1 MSGIVKSFFGSVRY
15 LASFLVPHKVEE
27 IKSEVSGKLEVY
39 YSNGQY
45 LLDTTSVNYSFGGL
59 HTIFQKAFARFK
71 IKDRDI
77 KNVLIL
83 GFGSG
88 SVASILQKEYG
99 KEVAITGVE
108 KDEAVIQ
115 LAKKYFSVD
124 QYKNL
129 SLECADAYDYVVGSG
144 DGTYSV
150 STQYDM
156 IVVDVF
162 VDLLVP
168 EKVQGENFI
177 TSLNKLL
184 SPNGILFYNYIARS
198 DKTRDAG
205 AKLYKNLTN
214 LIGNT
219 EWVRLFARSTENWV
233 FVCDRGS

>member
-59 HTIFQKAFARFK
+59 HTIFQKAFSRFK

-99 KEVAITGVE
+99 KDVAITGVE
-108 KDEAVIQ
+108 KDGAVIQ
-115 LAKKYFSVD
+115 LAKKYFSID

-129 SLECADAYDYVVGSG
+129 SLECADAYDYVAG
-144 DGTYSV
+144 DGKYSV
-150 STQYDM
+150 STTTYDM

-168 EKVQGENFI
+168 EKVQEEKFI
-177 TSLNKLL
+177 AGLNILL
-184 SPNGILFYNYIARS
+184 SSKGILFYNYIARS

-205 AKLYKNLTN
+205 AKLYKNLSN
-214 LIGNT
+214 HIGNT

-233 FVCDRGS
+233 FVCDKRG